1 MAAFSISGLASGID
15 TASLI
20 SQLMVVAAAPQTQ
33 LKTQLNTENS
43 VIAAYQA
50 INTKI
55 AAVQTAAE
63 ALKSASTW
71 SAATV
76 ASSNTSVVATASATA
91 AAGSSATFDVTQ
103 VARAQTSTFATAGGV
118 VISGTPPNFTI
129 TTGGNTTS
137 ITAAS
142 GTPAAVAA
150 AINSAGVGVRASVV
164 NTDAGPIL
172 QLTSTGTGTANS
184 FTTSGLDSPQ
194 QDVVTAQNA
203 QITVGD
209 PNNGG
214 YTVSSST
221 NTFTDVIP
229 GVTFTVSS
237 LATGVNLSLSSDS
250 AGMSSKVQALVDSVN
265 AAFTIIGQATAQG
278 GILPSDSLSTKLQQS
293 LLSTVAQGFSGGSF
307 NQYGV
312 TLTSTGQVTF
322 DSAAFANAYSADPAG
337 TQAALG
343 TALGGAYDTLG
354 IAATDSVKGS
364 LTLAVK
370 NDQATA
376 ADYTKQIS
384 KWDSKLADM
393 QTALTA
399 KYSAMESALSKLQ
412 SESTWLTSTLASID
426 GSKSS
431 SSS

>member
-20 SQLMVVAAAPQTQ
+20 TQLMAVAAAPQTQ

-63 ALKSASTW
+63 ALKASSTW
-71 SAATV
+71 TAATV
-76 ASSNTSVVATASATA
+76 ASSNTSVVATASASA
-91 AAGSSATFDVTQ
+91 AAGSSATFDVTA
-103 VARAQTSTFATAGGV
+103 VARAQTSTFSSTGGV

-129 TTGGNTTS
+129 TTGGTTTS

-172 QLTSTGTGTANS
+172 QLSSTGTGTANS
-184 FTTSGLDSPQ
+184 FTTTGFDNPQ
-194 QDVVTAQNA
+194 KDVISAQDA

-209 PNNGG
+209 PANGG

-237 LATGVNLSLSSDS
+237 LASGVNLSLSSDE
-250 AGMSSKVQALVDSVN
+250 AGISSKVQALVDSVN
-265 AAFTIIGQATAQG
+265 AAFSIIGQATAQG

-293 LLSTVAQGFSGGSF
+293 LLSTVAQGFSGGSY

-312 TLTSTGQVTF
+312 TITSQGQMTF
-322 DSAAFANAYSADPAG
+322 DSKAFANAYSADPTG
-337 TQAALG
+337 TQAAIG
-343 TALGGAYDTLG
+343 TALGGAYDALG
-354 IAATDSVKGS
+354 ISATDSVKGS

-384 KWDSKLADM
+384 AWDSKLADM

-399 KYSAMESALSKLQ
+399 KYSAMETALSKLQ
-412 SESTWLTSTLASID
+412 SESTWLTSTLASIT